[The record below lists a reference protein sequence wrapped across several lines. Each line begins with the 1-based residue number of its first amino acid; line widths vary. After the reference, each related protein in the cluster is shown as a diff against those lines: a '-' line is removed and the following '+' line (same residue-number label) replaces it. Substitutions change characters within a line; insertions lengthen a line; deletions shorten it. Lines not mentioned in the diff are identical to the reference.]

1 VTDTRL
7 PEHYLTSARLDGLSD
22 HAFRVFINSLMW
34 SVTHGTDGAVPRRAL
49 RWLHPDAT
57 STPPAVDELV
67 RAGLWAEAP
76 DGWSIPDFLRHQS
89 SAAEVRAGR
98 DRAAATKRR
107 QRAHARDDH
116 SLCSPDNCS
125 VVRMSTVDKGS
136 RPGGTPE
143 DRTGQ
148 DSSRGDHLQSYAA
161 RASDDGRSPPAR
173 ALALR
178 PAEGRPA

>member
-7 PEHYLTSARLDGLSD
+7 PEHYLTSATLDGLSD
-22 HAFRVFINSLMW
+22 PAFRVYINGLMW
-34 SVTHGTDGAVPRRAL
+34 SVTHGTDGGVPRRSL

-57 STPPAVDELV
+57 ATGPAVVELAA
-67 RAGLWAEAP
+67 AGLWTKCV

-89 SAAEVRAGR
+89 SATEVQVGR

-136 RPGGTPE
+136 GPGGTPE

-148 DSSRGDHLQSYAA
+148 DSSRGDQLHSYAA
-161 RASDDGRSPPAR
+161 RASDDGRSALGR

-178 PAEGRPA
+178 PVEGRPA